1 MRNTRNII
9 LYTFTIVFLAELGDK
24 TQIAGFSLTA
34 QTGNTVS
41 VIIGASFALIA
52 STLIAVLVGN
62 KLASVIPQRIVRIV
76 SALLFMGA
84 GAVMLISNLPL

>member
-1 MRNTRNII
+1 MRNVRNIF

-41 VIIGASFALIA
+41 VIIGASLALIA